1 MLLIDSNIVV
11 NPSVLKKI
19 IASYINKQSIPLNNI
34 YIIDSFNN
42 NSIPNYFQKKFLTN
56 KKQTQ
61 NKIEIRENLALIEKL
76 LPSGWKLNRDFG
88 FICEIVPTDN
98 YSAFDF

>member
-11 NPSVLKKI
+11 HPSVLKKI
-19 IASYINKQSIPLNNI
+19 IATYINQETIPLNNI
-34 YIIDSFNN
+34 YTIDSFKN

-56 KKQTQ
+56 KKQTR
-61 NKIEIRENLALIEKL
+61 NKVEIRENLALIEQL

-88 FICEIVPTDN
+88 FICEIVPVDN
-98 YSAFDF
+98 YTAFDV

>member
-1 MLLIDSNIVV
+1 MLLIDSHIVV

-34 YIIDSFNN
+34 YTIDSFNN
-42 NSIPNYFQKKFLTN
+42 NSIPNYFQKNILTN

-61 NKIEIRENLALIEKL
+61 NKVEIRENLALIEKL

-88 FICEIVPTDN
+88 FICEIVPIDN
-98 YSAFDF
+98 YTAFDV